1 MDREAWHATVH
12 GVAKSWTW
20 LSMCTHTHT
29 HISWKIR
36 FCMSRVEIHEL
47 SLNIFC
53 YLESY
58 TLKGKLGS
66 TKKVSLGSKWK
77 QPKCP
82 SAGGQTHELW
92 YTHGVVVQS
101 LSHVRLFATL
111 WIAAPRLPCPSPSP
125 RACSNSCPLSQW
137 SHPAS
142 HPLLFPSPPDF
153 NLYQHQGLFQWVSSS
168 YQVAKVLELQLQ
180 Q

>member
-1 MDREAWHATVH
+1 MTEHV
-12 GVAKSWTW
+12 
-20 LSMCTHTHT
+20 HTHT

-101 LSHVRLFATL
+101 LSHIRLFATL

-137 SHPAS
+137 SHPA
-142 HPLLFPSPPDF
+142 
-153 NLYQHQGLFQWVSSS
+153 VSSS
-168 YQVAKVLELQLQ
+168 VVPFSSWLQYPPASGSFPMSQLFISGGQ
-180 Q
+180 GTGASASAVVPPMNI